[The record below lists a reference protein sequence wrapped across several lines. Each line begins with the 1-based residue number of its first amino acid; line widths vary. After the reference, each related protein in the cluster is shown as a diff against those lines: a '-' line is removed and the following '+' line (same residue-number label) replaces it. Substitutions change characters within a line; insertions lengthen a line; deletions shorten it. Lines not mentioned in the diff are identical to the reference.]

1 MRVLVACEYSG
12 TVRDAFI
19 ARGHDAWSC
28 DLLPTDVDGPHIHGD
43 VTEILGDGWYLMVA
57 HPPCTALC
65 VSGNRYY
72 AGTPARVEALE
83 FFRMFLDA
91 PIERVCVENPGGVV
105 SSSIRQPDQYVQPW
119 QFGHPESKKTG
130 LWLRGLPVLQETDP
144 LPLPDCGYW
153 SNQTPSGQNRL
164 GPSEDRWKVRSATY
178 AGIAEAMAEQWT

>member
-1 MRVLVACEYSG
+1 MKVLVACEFSG
-12 TVRDAFI
+12 VVRSAF
-19 ARGHDAWSC
+19 AGAGHDAWSC
-28 DLLPTDVDGPHIHGD
+28 DLLPTAVDGPHIHGD
-43 VTEILGDGWYLMVA
+43 VTEILGDGWDLMVA

-91 PIERVCVENPGGVV
+91 PIERVCVENPVGVV
-105 SSSIRQPDQYVQPW
+105 SSSIRKPDQYVQPG

>member
-43 VTEILGDGWYLMVA
+43 VTEILGDGWDLMIA

-65 VSGNRYY
+65 VSGNRHY
-72 AGTPARVEALE
+72 ANTQAREDALS
-83 FFRMFLDA
+83 FFRAFLDA
-91 PIERVCVENPGGVV
+91 PIDKVCVENPVGVV
-105 SSSIRQPDQYVQPW
+105 SSRIRKPDQYIQPW
-119 QFGHPESKKTG
+119 EYGHAESKKTG
-130 LWLRGLPVLQETDP
+130 LWLKGLAQLKSTNV

-153 SNQTPSGQNRL
+153 DNQTPSGQNKL
-164 GPSEDRWKVRSATY
+164 GPSPDRWKIRSATY
-178 AGIAEAMAEQWT
+178 EGIARAMAAQWA